1 MSMSRKFYVKLAA
14 KYRAMKPTGE
24 HPEALAMWAW
34 MVVATANV
42 IMNEASGFNTDKFQT
57 AAGLHEEDVREPAGT

>member
-14 KYRAMKPTGE
+14 KYKSIKPTAE

-34 MVVATANV
+34 LVVATANV
-42 IMNEASGFNTDKFQT
+42 LMEEAGGFNTERFQS
-57 AAGLHEEDVREPAGT
+57 AAGLHEEAVHADA